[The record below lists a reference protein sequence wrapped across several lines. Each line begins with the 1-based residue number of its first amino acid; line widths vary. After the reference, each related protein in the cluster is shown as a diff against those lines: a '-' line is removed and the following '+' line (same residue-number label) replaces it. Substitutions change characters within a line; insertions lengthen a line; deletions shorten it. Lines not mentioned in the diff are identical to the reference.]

1 MRFFFKTVAANL
13 LAILITLF
21 VLAMVGVVGV
31 VIFVKVAA
39 GTARHET
46 AVHDKSVLVFNMDVA
61 ITDAPEHSDPS
72 DILSL
77 SNLASGGGSTSR
89 LTVFEIVNA
98 IDAAAKDNKIVAL
111 YLSGSLDTDN
121 AASGYAALREVR
133 QALERFKA
141 SGKKIYAYL
150 DEPTVKDYYLASV
163 ANEISLNPFGTLSI
177 NGLAAESFYLRDAL
191 QKYGVGVQV
200 TRVGKYKSYVE
211 MFTEDHMSDAD
222 REQLTQL
229 LGGIWNFVSGDM
241 AASRKLDEPTFKQ
254 LANGPGVFIAQDAL
268 KDKLVDKLAYLDEI
282 IDKLEDVGSYDED
295 NDTFYQ
301 VALSSYAGRL
311 ETKRIQAAKITSKS
325 DQIAV
330 VYAEGE
336 IVDGGGSSDNI
347 GGDDLSS
354 TLREVRGDKDVKAVV
369 LRVNSPGGSVLASEV
384 IQREIRKLREAKIP
398 VVVSMGTYAASGG
411 YWISAY
417 GDYIFAEPTTV
428 TGSIGVFGLKF
439 NIKDIANEHGVAFD
453 GVKTTPFADL
463 DTMTRPW
470 TPDEQKLAQTL
481 VDNIYD
487 SFISKVAEGR
497 KLKIDAVQEI
507 AQGRVWTGADAK
519 NLGLVD
525 ALGGLGDAIKKA
537 ADLAKLTG
545 KTWNIQEYPEKQS
558 TLDTIVQALSQNG
571 EPSPVSKLGGNLNFA
586 GTGHDPFSASLRQL
600 QTQWNFVR
608 TFNDPRGMYVRLP
621 FLLNF

>member
-46 AVHDKSVLVFNMDVA
+46 AVHDKSVLVFDMDVA

-229 LGGIWNFVSGDM
+229 LGGIWNFVSSDM

-311 ETKRIQAAKITSKS
+311 EWLSAYKVSALFAAGGTGEFFSLTLDEVARVVKAAAEQTNGRVPVVAGAGYGTENAKFFVHAAEASGADGILLLPPYLLNSEQS
-325 DQIAV
+325 GLAAHIEAV
-330 VYAEGE
+330 C
-336 IVDGGGSSDNI
+336 
-347 GGDDLSS
+347 SS
-354 TLREVRGDKDVKAVV
+354 TSLGVIVYNRDNAILNENTLEKLCDRCPNLVGFKDGVGDIELMTRIYARMGDRLTYVGGLPTAEMFALPYLEMGVTTYSSAIFNFLPVFAQDFYAAVRRRDHAEVFKQLRDFVIPYINIRNASKGYAVSIVKAGMKVV
-369 LRVNSPGGSVLASEV
+369 GRSAGPVRTPLTDLDASEM
-384 IQREIRKLREAKIP
+384 EALTKL
-398 VVVSMGTYAASGG
+398 
-411 YWISAY
+411 
-417 GDYIFAEPTTV
+417 
-428 TGSIGVFGLKF
+428 IG
-439 NIKDIANEHGVAFD
+439 N
-453 GVKTTPFADL
+453 
-463 DTMTRPW
+463 
-470 TPDEQKLAQTL
+470 
-481 VDNIYD
+481 
-487 SFISKVAEGR
+487 
-497 KLKIDAVQEI
+497 
-507 AQGRVWTGADAK
+507 
-519 NLGLVD
+519 
-525 ALGGLGDAIKKA
+525 
-537 ADLAKLTG
+537 
-545 KTWNIQEYPEKQS
+545 
-558 TLDTIVQALSQNG
+558 
-571 EPSPVSKLGGNLNFA
+571 
-586 GTGHDPFSASLRQL
+586 
-600 QTQWNFVR
+600 R
-608 TFNDPRGMYVRLP
+608 T
-621 FLLNF
+621 